1 VHQDHSETGYARIK
15 RAFDENGIKFAF
27 RPCRSPAK
35 GDTSAVTA
43 AVAQRALELVKPAVV

>member
-1 VHQDHSETGYARIK
+1 VQIAGE
-15 RAFDENGIKFAF
+15 
-27 RPCRSPAK
+27 